1 MGSRPEVLFP
11 LFASCLSLKGVGQK
25 TFLNLQRMKISRP
38 RDIMLSLPVSG
49 IIRRISKSVFDT
61 PLPAIMTVEIQ
72 IIAHIPAKTRGRPH
86 YILVR
91 GSGSDFN
98 LVFFHSREDYLKT
111 IFPEGEMRVVS
122 GKVEVFDGLPQMT
135 HPDYVVKLSEK
146 KDIPEFEAVYPLTYG
161 VTQKFFSKLVKEVL
175 RMTPELDEW
184 IDPNQKLQAGWPDW
198 KSSILTV
205 HNPLGLDDFSSSNT
219 ARERLSYDEFFAHQ
233 LTLALA
239 RMVAKKKKGMST
251 CGGEHE
257 RSTLIKSLSYKLT
270 NAQSRVISEILKD
283 MAKPKKMIRLLQGDV
298 GSGKTIVAFFSL
310 ITAVSS
316 NGQAVLMAP
325 TEILA
330 RQHYE
335 VFLGLAKAVG
345 VKVDILTGRD
355 GGRGRKT
362 KLEALANGSIQ
373 ILVGTHAVFQQD
385 VVFLNLR
392 LVVVDEQHRFGV
404 NQRLEL
410 SSKGFSVDVLV
421 MTATPIPRSLALAN
435 FGDMEISIL
444 DEKPIG
450 RKAIKTVM
458 ISTSRVKEIVKKL
471 DQVIK
476 DGRQIYWV
484 CPLVEESELSDK
496 VAVVQRFE
504 NLGTELGRDLVGV
517 IHGQMSTND
526 KDVAMQKF
534 VRGETKV
541 LVATTVIEVGV
552 DVPNATIM
560 VIERAELFGLSQL
573 HQLRGRVGRGRAEST
588 CVLMYKGPL
597 SKTAKERLSILRE
610 TEDGFK
616 ISEMDLKMRG
626 TGDLIGTA
634 QSGLPEFWIGD
645 MESQGDLMEIAHSDA
660 RALISVDP
668 HLKSKRGL
676 AARNLL
682 WFMDKHKAIDLIKVG

>member
-1 MGSRPEVLFP
+1 
-11 LFASCLSLKGVGQK
+11 
-25 TFLNLQRMKISRP
+25 
-38 RDIMLSLPVSG
+38 
-49 IIRRISKSVFDT
+49 
-61 PLPAIMTVEIQ
+61 
-72 IIAHIPAKTRGRPH
+72 
-86 YILVR
+86 
-91 GSGSDFN
+91 
-98 LVFFHSREDYLKT
+98 
-111 IFPEGEMRVVS
+111 
-122 GKVEVFDGLPQMT
+122 
-135 HPDYVVKLSEK
+135 
-146 KDIPEFEAVYPLTYG
+146 
-161 VTQKFFSKLVKEVL
+161 
-175 RMTPELDEW
+175 
-184 IDPNQKLQAGWPDW
+184 
-198 KSSILTV
+198 
-205 HNPLGLDDFSSSNT
+205 
-219 ARERLSYDEFFAHQ
+219 
-233 LTLALA
+233 
-239 RMVAKKKKGMST
+239 
-251 CGGEHE
+251 
-257 RSTLIKSLSYKLT
+257 
-270 NAQSRVISEILKD
+270 
-283 MAKPKKMIRLLQGDV
+283 
-298 GSGKTIVAFFSL
+298 
-310 ITAVSS
+310 
-316 NGQAVLMAP
+316 
-325 TEILA
+325 
-330 RQHYE
+330 

-355 GGRGRKT
+355 GGRGRKA

-471 DQVIK
+471 DQAIK

-517 IHGQMSTND
+517 VHGQMSTND

-534 VRGETKV
+534 VRDETKV

-626 TGDLIGTA
+626 SGDLIGTA

-682 WFMDKHKAIDLIKVG
+682 WFMEKNKAIDLIKVG

>member
-1 MGSRPEVLFP
+1 MGSRPEILFP

-61 PLPAIMTVEIQ
+61 PLPAIMTIEIQ
-72 IIAHIPAKTRGRPH
+72 IIAHISSKTRGRPH

-91 GSGSDFN
+91 GLDSDFN

-111 IFPEGEMRVVS
+111 IFPEGEMRIVS

-135 HPDYVVKLSEK
+135 HPDYVVKLPDK

-161 VTQKFFSKLVKEVL
+161 VTQKVFSKLVKEVL
-175 RMTPELDEW
+175 TITPELDEW
-184 IDPNQKLQAGWPDW
+184 IDPSQKLQAGWPDW
-198 KSSILTV
+198 KTSILTV
-205 HNPLGLDDFSSSNT
+205 HNPIGVDDFSRSNA

-239 RMVAKKKKGMST
+239 RMVAKKKSGMST
-251 CGGEHE
+251 CGGERE
-257 RSTLIKSLSYKLT
+257 RSALIKSLAYKLT

-283 MAKPKKMIRLLQGDV
+283 MAEPKKMIRLLQGDV

-316 NGQAVLMAP
+316 RGQAVLMAP

-355 GGRGRKT
+355 SGRGRKT
-362 KLEALANGSIQ
+362 KLEALASGSIQ

-410 SSKGFSVDVLV
+410 SSKGLSVDVLV

-450 RKAIKTVM
+450 RKPIKTVM
-458 ISTSRVKEIVKKL
+458 ISTSRVKEIVEKL
-471 DQVIK
+471 DQAIK

-496 VAVVQRFE
+496 IAVVQRFE
-504 NLGTELGRDLVGV
+504 NLGTE
-517 IHGQMSTND
+517 
-526 KDVAMQKF
+526 
-534 VRGETKV
+534 
-541 LVATTVIEVGV
+541 
-552 DVPNATIM
+552 
-560 VIERAELFGLSQL
+560 
-573 HQLRGRVGRGRAEST
+573 
-588 CVLMYKGPL
+588 
-597 SKTAKERLSILRE
+597 
-610 TEDGFK
+610 
-616 ISEMDLKMRG
+616 
-626 TGDLIGTA
+626 
-634 QSGLPEFWIGD
+634 
-645 MESQGDLMEIAHSDA
+645 
-660 RALISVDP
+660 
-668 HLKSKRGL
+668 
-676 AARNLL
+676 
-682 WFMDKHKAIDLIKVG
+682 